1 MPAVVTDQFRIFN
14 ANNFVDSLFDSS
26 NSYYVFLGLSNPTN
40 PSAGFG
46 RATDAN
52 WPDNTPP
59 VDNFQYL
66 SHYRDTTLF
75 GKKILPSNVR
85 RVVKKNSWVSNT
97 RYDMYRHDYSASNKS
112 PNSESTNLYG
122 SNYYVIN
129 SDLRVYIC
137 IDNGSSGAPGSDT
150 AKGGTSLDEPT
161 FTDTR
166 PSAAGTSG
174 DGYVWKYLYT
184 IAPSDIIKFD
194 STEFIALPNDWPTST
209 DSQIQTVRE
218 AGDSRINNNQIKK
231 VYIENRGSTSSS
243 VYNSGTFTCDILGD
257 GTGGQVSVTVDKN
270 GKITDAVVTSGGQG
284 YTYGIVDLT
293 PVQNT
298 SSINLADRAKL
309 IPIIPPSRGHGFD
322 LYTELG
328 ADKILIYSRFDDSTQ
343 SFPTSTKFSQVGIL
357 KNPEKF
363 TDSTIFDGIN
373 FSSSFAA
380 KITANPAS
388 GNDPEVGS
396 KITQGNAKGYV
407 TAYDR
412 QTKVLKYSRDRSLYF
427 NSETPTNQT
436 DYAGVN
442 SDSKIVEFTTG
453 DIDVEQ
459 PSGGNV
465 TLNIENFNGAT
476 ISVGN
481 KVVGLGVTFS
491 GGLAKPEINKQT
503 GDIIYIDNRDL
514 VARDARQKEDVKIIL
529 EF

>member
-52 WPDNTPP
+52 WPNNTPP

-194 STEFIALPNDWPTST
+194 STEFIALPND
-209 DSQIQTVRE
+209 
-218 AGDSRINNNQIKK
+218 A
-231 VYIENRGSTSSS
+231 S
-243 VYNSGTFTCDILGD
+243 VYHSGTFTCDILGD

-380 KITANPAS
+380 KITSNPT
-388 GNDPEVGS
+388 NDPDVGAE
-396 KITQGNAKGYV
+396 ITQGNAKGYV
-407 TAYDR
+407 TSYDR

-442 SDSKIVEFTTG
+442 SESKIAEFTTG
-453 DIDVEQ
+453 AINVEQ
-459 PSGGNV
+459 LSGSNI

-476 ISVGN
+476 VSVGN